1 MKKLLAML
9 LAIVMIVGLMAACNG
24 GDETKPSETPTQ
36 GGSAENPTQGAAD
49 VPTEPTRANEER
61 YGGHLDVCIQSNPT
75 GLDPNKQTGTWK
87 YIWTD
92 CVYENALTRDAEDK
106 IAPGVCDYEL
116 SEDMLTLKLWPREG
130 ITFHDGTPVE
140 AEDVLASIKRAC
152 SMNAT
157 RQKVIVDVAE
167 SMTIEGNVL
176 TIKFKEYKEQTLYYL
191 AAWQTWIAV
200 MPKEICEKYGTDPIT
215 FEVADAIGTGPYKI
229 TGIEEGNYVTVEK
242 YEGYVPY
249 ENGRSGFAG
258 PKYGYMDSISFW
270 YNPDYANSAIA
281 VMNGDYDMNDE
292 ISAENMVLAEPE
304 GIVSEMYDSNIG
316 LSLYFNLTSATSP
329 VAKYPDLR
337 KAIIAAFDYSDF
349 LDVQSTPGV
358 YKLTGNP
365 VLSPEYATDIFDKA
379 DYASEAQNL
388 ELSKKYQ
395 EAAKAAGWDPETEP
409 VVICV
414 NANMDAQA
422 TMWPKFLRDA
432 GIPYELKVMEAGAYT
447 ETVNNKEG
455 EWSFKF
461 GWPTLATT
469 PTLLPAAMISTNY
482 VGAEKDA
489 ILAEMATMQVG
500 SDEYI
505 AKWHELAQQMV
516 DDCASVNL
524 GILNWRWFHH
534 KTLHIEDEGLVRY
547 VYNCWWED
555 PENHPD

>member
-1 MKKLLAML
+1 MNGADFGQNFLPFDWKCVKKCPIIVLVPTGTKYNKSGGNIMKKLLAML

-200 MPKEICEKYGTDPIT
+200 MPCWLWL
-215 FEVADAIGTGPYKI
+215 
-229 TGIEEGNYVTVEK
+229 
-242 YEGYVPY
+242 
-249 ENGRSGFAG
+249 
-258 PKYGYMDSISFW
+258 SI
-270 YNPDYANSAIA
+270 
-281 VMNGDYDMNDE
+281 
-292 ISAENMVLAEPE
+292 VLSVRIWA
-304 GIVSEMYDSNIG
+304 
-316 LSLYFNLTSATSP
+316 
-329 VAKYPDLR
+329 
-337 KAIIAAFDYSDF
+337 
-349 LDVQSTPGV
+349 
-358 YKLTGNP
+358 LTGR
-365 VLSPEYATDIFDKA
+365 I
-379 DYASEAQNL
+379 
-388 ELSKKYQ
+388 
-395 EAAKAAGWDPETEP
+395 
-409 VVICV
+409 
-414 NANMDAQA
+414 
-422 TMWPKFLRDA
+422 
-432 GIPYELKVMEAGAYT
+432 
-447 ETVNNKEG
+447 
-455 EWSFKF
+455 
-461 GWPTLATT
+461 
-469 PTLLPAAMISTNY
+469 
-482 VGAEKDA
+482 
-489 ILAEMATMQVG
+489 
-500 SDEYI
+500 
-505 AKWHELAQQMV
+505 
-516 DDCASVNL
+516 
-524 GILNWRWFHH
+524 
-534 KTLHIEDEGLVRY
+534 
-547 VYNCWWED
+547 
-555 PENHPD
+555 HPC